1 MATNSIEH
9 IKVDVNS
16 RIPKY
21 KQIVDSIME
30 AIGKGYLLKG
40 EKIPSIN
47 EVSEEC
53 LLSRDTV
60 EKAYGI
66 LRKQN
71 IIESVKGKG
80 FYVARTDFSSKIK
93 VLFLINKLSSYK
105 MRVFNSFVQT
115 LGSKAQVD
123 LYIYHCEPTVFK
135 DILSKRIKEYDQF
148 VIMPHFKNEDLK
160 HMGCT
165 HEILEVI
172 RKIPEEK
179 LIIMDRNILSLSM
192 KVGRIYQD
200 FSEDIYVALS
210 QGLDKVKKYQKI
222 ILVYPSKSVYPYP
235 KGIVSGFIKFCA
247 EHSIDYEVLDE
258 IYDSMELQ
266 LHDLFIMIEEADLVN
281 LVKQLR
287 DRHYKFGEDVGIISY
302 NDTPLKELLGITVI
316 STDFTKMG
324 TEAAKMIL
332 QDKMVTQ
339 KNDFNLIDRHSV

>member
-1 MATNSIEH
+1 MAFNSIEH

-21 KQIVDSIME
+21 RQIVDSIME
-30 AIGKGYLLKG
+30 AIGKGFLEKG

-80 FYVARTDFSSKIK
+80 YYVARADFSSKTK

-105 MRVFNSFVQT
+105 MRIFNSFVQA

-123 LYIYHCEPTVFK
+123 VYIYHCEPSVFK
-135 DILSKRIKEYDQF
+135 NILAKKAKEYDQF
-148 VIMPHFKNEDLK
+148 VIMPHFKNENLQ

-165 HEILEVI
+165 DEILEVV

-192 KVGRIYQD
+192 KAGRIYQD
-200 FSEDIYVALS
+200 FSGDIYAALS
-210 QGLDKVKKYQKI
+210 IGLDKLKKYQKI

-235 KGIVSGFIKFCA
+235 KGIVTGFKKFCI
-247 EHSIDYEVLDE
+247 EHTFDYEVLDE

-266 LHDLFIMIEEADLVN
+266 LKDLFIIIEETDLVN

-287 DRHYKFGEDVGIISY
+287 DRHYKFGEDIGIISY

-332 QDKMVTQ
+332 ENKKTKK